1 MGVAIDRSRRYNTIV
16 AKHRRGGTN
25 PGPKP
30 KPPEERRRNR
40 VMINL
45 TDEEYRRLVAAGGR
59 TPPSNYVRQVL
70 LRHLRQ
76 KR

>member
-1 MGVAIDRSRRYNTIV
+1 ME
-16 AKHRRGGTN
+16 KQRRGRGKLN
-25 PGPKP
+25 PGRKP

-45 TDEEYRRLVAAGGR
+45 TDEEYRRLVAAAGH
-59 TPPSNYVRQVL
+59 TPPSNYLRRIL

>member
-1 MGVAIDRSRRYNTIV
+1 MGVRRSEQGI
-16 AKHRRGGTN
+16 

-45 TDEEYRRLVAAGGR
+45 TDEEYEKLLTVAGSAS
-59 TPPSNYVRQVL
+59 PSNYVREVL
-70 LRHLRQ
+70 FRHLGRR
-76 KR
+76 KL

>member
-1 MGVAIDRSRRYNTIV
+1 ME
-16 AKHRRGGTN
+16 KQRRGRGNTN

-40 VMINL
+40 VMLNL
-45 TDEEYRRLVAAGGR
+45 TDDEYQRLLTVAGS
-59 TPPSNYVRQVL
+59 TPPSNYVRQIL